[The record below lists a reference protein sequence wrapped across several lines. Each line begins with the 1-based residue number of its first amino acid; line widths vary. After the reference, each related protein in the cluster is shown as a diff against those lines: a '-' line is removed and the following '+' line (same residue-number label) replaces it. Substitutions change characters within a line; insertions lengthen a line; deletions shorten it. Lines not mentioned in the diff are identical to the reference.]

1 MHGRGYKFVSQRVAH
16 PTPPPPRDDEIV
28 VLEALCAA
36 SFESTMASLVVG
48 VLDFFLV
55 VELLILTANAMAHI
69 AIYE

>member
-1 MHGRGYKFVSQRVAH
+1 MSRGKLL
-16 PTPPPPRDDEIV
+16 PPSPRNDEIV
-28 VLEALCAA
+28 VFEVLCAA

-55 VELLILTANAMAHI
+55 VEVLTLTANAMAHI

>member
-1 MHGRGYKFVSQRVAH
+1 
-16 PTPPPPRDDEIV
+16 
-28 VLEALCAA
+28 
-36 SFESTMASLVVG
+36 MASLVVG

>member
-1 MHGRGYKFVSQRVAH
+1 MSRGELPPS
-16 PTPPPPRDDEIV
+16 PPPPRDDEIV